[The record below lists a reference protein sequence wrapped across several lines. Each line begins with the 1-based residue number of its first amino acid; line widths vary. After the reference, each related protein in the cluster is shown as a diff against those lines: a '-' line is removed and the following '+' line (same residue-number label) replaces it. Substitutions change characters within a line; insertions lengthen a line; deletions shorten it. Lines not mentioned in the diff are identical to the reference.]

1 MQLLQQGRNFCF
13 ETVFSHPAKID
24 FVAQA
29 KALGY
34 QVVMVFIHL
43 EIIEL
48 NQARISQRVANRGHN
63 VPEEKVRRRIPRVL
77 SNIQRILPL
86 CDGVYLYR

>member
-1 MQLLQQGRNFCF
+1 MYFRLLQEGRRFCF

-34 QVVMVFIHL
+34 EVILVFIHL
-43 EIIEL
+43 KEQAL
-48 NQARISQRVANRGHN
+48 NQERI
-63 VPEEKVRRRIPRVL
+63 I
-77 SNIQRILPL
+77 
-86 CDGVYLYR
+86 